1 MTPTNC
7 LATAYFA
14 RIKSLTSKG
23 ILRFRMGRCTDV
35 GMTSFVKELR
45 RNSVSQHISARL
57 DFEVSD
63 VVFTETGL
71 LSIKEL
77 LRGYSVVRS
86 LDMLC
91 YLDPESAN
99 TVTVLRCL
107 LEGLATTFS
116 CKRITLGP
124 FGLNHTHVHYLIL
137 LVLACPALSEFALT
151 GLLMPL
157 PESTNLQKAMPLL
170 SEALKFSKLK
180 LLGLADCNI
189 DM

>member
-1 MTPTNC
+1 
-7 LATAYFA
+7 
-14 RIKSLTSKG
+14 
-23 ILRFRMGRCTDV
+23 MGRCTDV

-57 DFEVSD
+57 DIEVSD

-107 LEGLATTFS
+107 LEGLAQYH
-116 CKRITLGP
+116 I
-124 FGLNHTHVHYLIL
+124 
-137 LVLACPALSEFALT
+137 VL
-151 GLLMPL
+151 
-157 PESTNLQKAMPLL
+157 
-170 SEALKFSKLK
+170 
-180 LLGLADCNI
+180 
-189 DM
+189 